1 MTPFLTTDDD
11 EGVMRFRA
19 WAIPVLIAVICA
31 SIVASM
37 ALAGLV
43 GAGLGMAVGAVAAT
57 GLVVFASRSK
67 PDRKLEVAAARDDEH
82 RVLVV
87 ATAEATAES
96 AQRIAELAG
105 KTIDVRLLVPVP
117 SHRLDRWMSAEDDA
131 RRITRDA
138 ERDAETRKKEALLDA
153 KEHHMPWN
161 HLIVEVSAF
170 DHGRVLCRI
179 ATKDRFRELA
189 FGPVH
194 EPGEVNRRVP
204 DPGVRP
210 VDHARDQTGGVAE
223 HVLGC

>member
-67 PDRKLEVAAARDDEH
+67 PDRKLEVAAAGDDGH

-105 KTIDVRLLVPVP
+105 KTIDVRLVVPVP

-131 RRITRDA
+131 RRDA
-138 ERDAETRKKEALLDA
+138 EGLLARSAGALVAAGLPVSGSVGDHDPAQALEDELRDFPADEVVLLIANGKDPLAKIETRLSL
-153 KEHHMPWN
+153 P
-161 HLIVEVSAF
+161 L
-170 DHGRVLCRI
+170 
-179 ATKDRFRELA
+179 
-189 FGPVH
+189 
-194 EPGEVNRRVP
+194 RRVSP
-204 DPGVRP
+204 
-210 VDHARDQTGGVAE
+210 
-223 HVLGC
+223 